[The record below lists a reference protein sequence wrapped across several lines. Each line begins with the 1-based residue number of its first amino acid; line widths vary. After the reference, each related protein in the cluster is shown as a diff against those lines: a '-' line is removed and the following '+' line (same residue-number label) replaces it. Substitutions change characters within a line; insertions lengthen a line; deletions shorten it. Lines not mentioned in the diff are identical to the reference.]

1 MIAILIVLI
10 LTSACFSGLTIGMF
24 SISVDSLERKIKLG
38 NADAER
44 IYRIRKNG
52 NYLLCTLLLGNVAVN
67 SAVALVMSEIA
78 TGVVA
83 GLISTGLI
91 FIFGE
96 VIPQALFSRHAF
108 AVGSK
113 TTWLV
118 RIFMVIMWPVAKPLS
133 MALDAIFGKEL
144 TERFDKSELEMILDE
159 HVESSID
166 SDEKRIMVGAMNFSD
181 KTAIDVITPHN
192 VLFSLDATSIVDKA
206 ILSQIMSEHYSR
218 IPVYEGTRDNII
230 GILFAKDLIGYQVES
245 NMTVKDLCVIGGV
258 ICVGENYR
266 LDSLLNMF
274 IKSKKHMGFV
284 YNQFHALTGI
294 VTLEDIVETILDI
307 EILDERDT
315 VSDLQHLAK
324 SFNKVELTTKEV
336 TI

>member
-1 MIAILIVLI
+1 MIAVLILLI

-38 NADAER
+38 NRDAER

-67 SAVALVMSEIA
+67 SAIALVMSEIA
-78 TGVVA
+78 TGVIA
-83 GLISTGLI
+83 GIISTGLI
-91 FIFGE
+91 FVFGE

-118 RIFMVIMWPVAKPLS
+118 RIFMVIMWVVAKPLS
-133 MALDAIFGKEL
+133 MILDAIFGKEL

-181 KTAIDVITPHN
+181 KVAMDVITPVN
-192 VLFSLDATSIVDKA
+192 VLFSLDAEEIVNEE
-206 ILSQIMSEHYSR
+206 IIEQIKNEHYSR

-230 GILFAKDLIGYQVES
+230 GILFAKDLIGHQIEYS
-245 NMTVKDLCVIGGV
+245 TTVKDLAVIDKQ
-258 ICVGENYR
+258 ICVGEDYR

-274 IKSKKHMGFV
+274 IKSKRHMGFV
-284 YNQFHALTGI
+284 YNQFSSLTGI
-294 VTLEDIVETILDI
+294 VTMEDIIETILDV